1 MRPLVVAAM
10 QVAPQPGDMDG
21 TWKRFCEQV
30 RGIRRT
36 FPQVQLVVAPELH
49 LSAIDQPFD
58 EQPGEPESAAVSIPG
73 PLTGALGELAAETG
87 LWICPGSVYER
98 AAGAVYNTAV
108 VVSPSGGLA
117 ARYRKCFPWQP
128 YEKTTAG
135 TQFVVFDLPGAGRIG
150 LAICYDGSFPES
162 FRQLAWLGAEVVL
175 HPALTSTRD
184 RDLELV
190 TARANAIFNQVYVV
204 NVNAAGPHGLGQS
217 LIVDPEGLVRQQ
229 AGPNEEIMVDVL
241 DLDAVTRVHSY
252 GTFGLNRTWDQLDGH
267 GPALQLPMY
276 SGRYQRRPPVAGEAA
291 RLIRPAG
298 CRGTAPPA
306 R

>member
-10 QVAPQPGDMDG
+10 QVAPQPGDLDG

-30 RGIRRT
+30 RGIHRT

-49 LSAIDQPFD
+49 LSAIDQLLD
-58 EQPGEPESAAVSIPG
+58 EQAGEPESAAVPIPG

-87 LWICPGSVYER
+87 LWICPGSVYEQ
-98 AAGAVYNTAV
+98 AAGAIYNTAV
-108 VVSPSGGLA
+108 VMSPSGELA

-135 TQFVVFDLPGAGRIG
+135 TEFVVFDLPGAGRIG

-175 HPALTSTRD
+175 HPTLTPTRD

-190 TARANAIFNQVYVV
+190 TTRANAIFNQVYVV

-217 LIVDPEGLVRQQ
+217 LIIDPEGLVRQQ

-241 DLDAVTRVHSY
+241 DLDAVTRVHRF
-252 GTFGLNRTWDQLDGH
+252 GTFGLNRTWDQLDSH

-276 SGRYQRRPPVAGEAA
+276 GSRYRRRPP
-291 RLIRPAG
+291 
-298 CRGTAPPA
+298 
-306 R
+306 